1 MRVTLLAAALTLPLS
16 LSAPVYAAGSGNET
30 APKPTET
37 SEDCK
42 GVRVWD
48 EEKQR
53 CVKPKESRLD
63 DDQLYQAVRELAY
76 AGRYE
81 DAQGVLDAMSDQSDD
96 RVLTYRG
103 FTARK
108 LGQMDVAMVF
118 YQQALDANPDN
129 LLARSYMGQGLV
141 AQGDRVAALTQ
152 LREIN
157 ARGGAD
163 TWAATSLR
171 TAIET
176 GVTYNY

>member
-108 LGQMDVAMVF
+108 LGQMDVA
-118 YQQALDANPDN
+118 
-129 LLARSYMGQGLV
+129 
-141 AQGDRVAALTQ
+141 QGDRVAALTQ

>member
-1 MRVTLLAAALTLPLS
+1 MRITLLAAALTLPLFVA
-16 LSAPVYAAGSGNET
+16 APLYAAGSGNDT
-30 APKPTET
+30 APKPTQT
-37 SEDCK
+37 SKDCK

-48 EEKQR
+48 ETKQR

-63 DDQLYQAVRELAY
+63 DGQLYEAVRELAY
-76 AGRYE
+76 AGRYK

-108 LGQMDVAMVF
+108 LGHVDVAMAF

-141 AQGDRVAALTQ
+141 AQGDSVAALAQ

-157 ARGGAD
+157 ARGGAG

>member
-108 LGQMDVAMVF
+108 LGQ
-118 YQQALDANPDN
+118 QALDANPDN

>member
-1 MRVTLLAAALTLPLS
+1 
-16 LSAPVYAAGSGNET
+16 
-30 APKPTET
+30 
-37 SEDCK
+37 
-42 GVRVWD
+42 
-48 EEKQR
+48 
-53 CVKPKESRLD
+53 
-63 DDQLYQAVRELAY
+63 
-76 AGRYE
+76 
-81 DAQGVLDAMSDQSDD
+81 MSDQSDD

-108 LGQMDVAMVF
+108 LGQIDVAMVF

-163 TWAATSLR
+163 TWAAKSLR